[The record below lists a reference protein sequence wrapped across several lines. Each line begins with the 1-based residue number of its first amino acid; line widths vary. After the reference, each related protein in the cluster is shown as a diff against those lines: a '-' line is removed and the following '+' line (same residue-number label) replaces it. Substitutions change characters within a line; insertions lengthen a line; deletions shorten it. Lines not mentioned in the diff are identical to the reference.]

1 MTPYNQILD
10 LFNTKEDNY
19 LEKIMECFKQLNSV
33 QEMQDI
39 IERFEKLNES
49 CRSDELKDFITELYG
64 IKWQLKHFQKGLK
77 KNDTAP
83 YKKYTDYE
91 NIKTDQEVVNKQTML
106 KFQLH
111 QQEN

>member
-1 MTPYNQILD
+1 MNPYNQILD

-19 LEKIMECFKQLNSV
+19 LEKIMECFKMLDSV
-33 QEMQDI
+33 QEMENI
-39 IERFEKLNES
+39 IERFEKFNES
-49 CRSDELKDFITELYG
+49 WKSDDLKDFTSQLAG
-64 IKWQLKHFQKGLK
+64 IKWQLQHFQKGLK

-91 NIKTDQEVVNKQTML
+91 NIKADQEVVNKQTIL
-106 KFQLH
+106 KFQSL